1 MNTTIDLNLI
11 VRQLRIV
18 SGLILLTYAALHL
31 LNHSIG
37 LISLNAADNVR
48 IYFHALWRNPIG
60 NFLLYGSLIVHII
73 LAFYTIF
80 SKSSY
85 KITKIEWLQLIFPL
99 IALWW
104 LAQHIFAG
112 FTLNKI
118 YGVEES
124 YDFLTSI
131 GLLDQESPSP
141 WIPSIPAYIY
151 NAATFGIM
159 TLFIWGHGVI
169 GLHRHLRFKSVFY
182 VLYNRYEG

>member
-1 MNTTIDLNLI
+1 MF
-11 VRQLRIV
+11 
-18 SGLILLTYAALHL
+18 ILFWH
-31 LNHSIG
+31 
-37 LISLNAADNVR
+37 
-48 IYFHALWRNPIG
+48 F
-60 NFLLYGSLIVHII
+60 I
-73 LAFYTIF
+73 LFF
-80 SKSSY
+80 KSSY
-85 KITKIEWLQLIFPL
+85 KITRIEWLQLIFPL

-182 VLYNRYEG
+182 NKHFNIFLFIYWIVPIALSLDILQV

>member
-1 MNTTIDLNLI
+1 M
-11 VRQLRIV
+11 
-18 SGLILLTYAALHL
+18 
-31 LNHSIG
+31 
-37 LISLNAADNVR
+37 
-48 IYFHALWRNPIG
+48 
-60 NFLLYGSLIVHII
+60 
-73 LAFYTIF
+73 
-80 SKSSY
+80 
-85 KITKIEWLQLIFPL
+85 

-141 WIPSIPAYIY
+141 WIASIPAYIY

-169 GLHRHLRFKSVFY
+169 GLHRHLRFKSIFYNNNFNVFLFIFGLCPLQPY
-182 VLYNRYEG
+182 LDISQV